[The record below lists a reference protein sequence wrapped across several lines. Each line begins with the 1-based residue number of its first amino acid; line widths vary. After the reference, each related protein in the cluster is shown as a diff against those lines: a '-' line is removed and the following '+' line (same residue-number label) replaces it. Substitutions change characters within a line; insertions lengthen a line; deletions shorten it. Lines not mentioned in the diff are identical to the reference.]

1 MIQCIHS
8 EDIFELQFVLFVAI
22 LNVLDNYELCC
33 FVAALQICDDYYYIA
48 GRTPDIPLQLCDKFL
63 SAINWG
69 GFYCVNFFL

>member
-22 LNVLDNYELCC
+22 LNILDKYELCC
-33 FVAALQICDDYYYIA
+33 FVAALQICDYYCIA
-48 GRTPDIPLQLCDKFL
+48 GRTLDVSLQLCDHFL

-69 GFYCVNFFL
+69 GFDCI